1 MQLLVSELESS
12 LAEWEPRILRDLTEN
27 RQLVNAFDRECAE
40 AFQTMRGSLSDKYR
54 LTEMYEQQVAERNE
68 EFAAKV
74 FDDVLVAV
82 ERERDDMEKEMTS
95 RVVQFNLGVR
105 QKAQEL
111 DATVKGELHA
121 LREELERERAERQAY
136 DQSLLDSV
144 STFLTNL

>member
-1 MQLLVSELESS
+1 M
-12 LAEWEPRILRDLTEN
+12 
-27 RQLVNAFDRECAE
+27 
-40 AFQTMRGSLSDKYR
+40 
-54 LTEMYEQQVAERNE
+54 AERNE
-68 EFAAKV
+68 EFASKV

-82 ERERDDMEKEMTS
+82 ERERDDMEREMTS

-111 DATVKGELHA
+111 DATVKSELHA

-144 STFLTNL
+144 SHFLTNL